1 MKSNSA
7 TTNYLL
13 LGLIC
18 FSILVLGLGYF
29 QIRYI
34 IFSPFADQKI
44 KKPVVDL
51 QKLLVKAQNLDTDHD
66 GLTDF
71 EETYKYHT
79 SIYLPDSDSDGF
91 SDAEEIK
98 NQSNPLNS
106 ESTPLNKKVAESNLE
121 QTFEAVAKEGLL
133 NEQKEVNP
141 QEIRD
146 LLVQKGG
153 LSKETVDKIDDKTLL
168 ELYNETKAETGFGLE
183 DISQLGQSIQPNSVS
198 SGSKSNEEFNQ
209 FWLKNL
215 EQLTPSEIRQ
225 FLVSNGM
232 DAKLLEQI
240 DDQTLK
246 QVFLNALKQQE

>member
-1 MKSNSA
+1 MKSNSV

-13 LGLIC
+13 LSLIG
-18 FSILVLGLGYF
+18 FSIFVLGLGYF
-29 QIRYI
+29 QIRHA
-34 IFSPFADQKI
+34 IFGPFAGQKI
-44 KKPVVDL
+44 KKPVADL
-51 QKLLVKAQNLDTDHD
+51 QKLLVEAQNLDTDHD

-121 QTFEAVAKEGLL
+121 QTFEAVAKEELS

-153 LSKETVDKIDDKTLL
+153 LSKEAVDKIDDKTLL
-168 ELYNETKAETGFGLE
+168 KWYNEVKAETGFGLE
-183 DISQLGQSIQPNSVS
+183 DIGQSIQPSSVP
-198 SGSKSNEEFNQ
+198 SGSKSNEELKQ

-225 FLVSNGM
+225 VLISNGM